1 MSRAR
6 HSQQMCV
13 RVVVKFPTTGEV
25 LMWHSF
31 QTARTYGDALTMARE
46 SLSHDPLLP
55 YLLRELPAES
65 VTYEVLQPICVTR
78 KIIREALREDKKR
91 AKFLAKLEESK
102 S

>member
-31 QTARTYGDALTMARE
+31 QTARTYEGALTMARE

-55 YLLRELPAES
+55 YLLRDLPTES
-65 VTYEVLQPICVTR
+65 VTYEVFPSSR
-78 KIIREALREDKKR
+78 KIVREALREDKKR